1 MSCRYEKIAI
11 AMLFNS
17 PPKNLNKSYC
27 VPISMW
33 KSFQALK
40 SHHQVIF
47 AVLIGAA
54 LILFWRGIW
63 GLADLVAPII
73 LFNNPW
79 LYFSAMVVIGFLILA
94 GSGLLMRE
102 LAGQT
107 AD

>member
-1 MSCRYEKIAI
+1 
-11 AMLFNS
+11 
-17 PPKNLNKSYC
+17 
-27 VPISMW
+27 MW

-47 AVLIGAA
+47 AVIIGAA

-63 GLADLVAPII
+63 GLADLVAPLI

-79 LYFSAMVVIGFLILA
+79 LYFSAMVVAGFIVLA